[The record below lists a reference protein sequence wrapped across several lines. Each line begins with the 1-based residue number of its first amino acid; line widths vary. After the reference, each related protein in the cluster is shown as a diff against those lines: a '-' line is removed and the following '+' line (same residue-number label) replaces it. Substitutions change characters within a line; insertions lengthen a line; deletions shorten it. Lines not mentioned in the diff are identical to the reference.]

1 MKARILFCM
10 PFLGFSEANS
20 VESPRVEKVPQPKA
34 VRPRRRGAGR
44 YRACARA
51 RARARPHEQ
60 RPQPPEALTH
70 VERRKGGYRAR
81 AGRPAERPAAMW
93 DWEIREWERNR
104 PPIPSKGPIPLEC
117 FRTVSDLLQHTYE
130 LEQTYMASLEAEAC
144 RVTPATERFKRG
156 DRLPRNIEEEIQRE
170 NEREHAARRREIE
183 HLEEA
188 EVDIND
194 VLKRP
199 QGAQG
204 ALAGTCA
211 TRGGPA
217 MMVDP
222 LPDEEHELP
231 GKSPAERAR
240 DLRKRGKVLASRGEL
255 IKACAC
261 YDAALA
267 LPTDEVPARE
277 RAVVLVNRSVALK
290 RRGRLEDA
298 LDDARAAA
306 CADAHTAAK
315 AHVTAAEAERS
326 MGRFWAAARSCEAA
340 AAAADSVGAKAP
352 DETEVRA
359 RNFAPFRVLLR
370 FPPPCAPVRA
380 LVRTRMACADCDNPR
395 GHGRIQLAVR
405 RRPSVCSVRRRRRAW
420 SRGCASSSGRR
431 SRRVATA
438 MRRRRRR
445 RSQRLATSKAS
456 SACLARPVRRSR
468 DCWRRRRQ

>member
-1 MKARILFCM
+1 
-10 PFLGFSEANS
+10 
-20 VESPRVEKVPQPKA
+20 
-34 VRPRRRGAGR
+34 
-44 YRACARA
+44 
-51 RARARPHEQ
+51 
-60 RPQPPEALTH
+60 
-70 VERRKGGYRAR
+70 
-81 AGRPAERPAAMW
+81 MW

-352 DETEVRA
+352 EETEVRA
-359 RNFAPFRVLLR
+359 RIFAPFRLLLR
-370 FPPPCAPVRA
+370 PTPLLRA
-380 LVRTRMACADCDNPR
+380 SACARAHP
-395 GHGRIQLAVR
+395 HGVR
-405 RRPSVCSVRRRRRAW
+405 
-420 SRGCASSSGRR
+420 
-431 SRRVATA
+431 
-438 MRRRRRR
+438 
-445 RSQRLATSKAS
+445 
-456 SACLARPVRRSR
+456 
-468 DCWRRRRQ
+468 